1 MVTLTEWGVVGVV
14 VTLVGLIGVFVKLT
28 YSLSSILQRL
38 CSAVDQLNVTVDKL
52 DASNSKTHQR
62 IFDNLEEHDDLLVDH
77 DKRITVLEMKK
88 GEKHEIY

>member
-28 YSLSSILQRL
+28 YSLSSILQKL
-38 CSAVDQLNVTVDKL
+38 SSAVDQLGKTVDKM
-52 DASNSKTHQR
+52 DNSNAKTHQR
-62 IFDNLEEHDDLLVDH
+62 IFTQLEEHDDLLVDH

-88 GEKHEIY
+88 GEKQ